1 MKTYRRML
9 HLCSLMYMMYHILEP
24 THISASENSSIHICC
39 AISVMSS
46 TSLLSLVSQW
56 LPLDLRER
64 WKKKKK
70 DTPGRKQ
77 ITQVWA
83 QKYLPCVKTRF
94 HQDVERGRTF
104 PQSCLPLCSTF
115 SSPLHLPCLLTTS
128 RAVLS
133 LSITSDLSPL
143 WARSCLH
150 ACAHASQCV
159 KTRTRMR
166 LRHYLL

>member
-70 DTPGRKQ
+70 TLQAGNKSHKCEPKN
-77 ITQVWA
+77 TCHVW
-83 QKYLPCVKTRF
+83 KHVFTKTWKEAELS
-94 HQDVERGRTF
+94 HKVA
-104 PQSCLPLCSTF
+104 
-115 SSPLHLPCLLTTS
+115 SPSALLSHLPCLLTTS

>member
-70 DTPGRKQ
+70 KRHSRQETNHTSVSPK
-77 ITQVWA
+77 IPA
-83 QKYLPCVKTRF
+83 MC
-94 HQDVERGRTF
+94 EN
-104 PQSCLPLCSTF
+104 TF
-115 SSPLHLPCLLTTS
+115 SPRRGKRQNFPTKLPPPLLYFLISPPSPLPSDYLQGCAVTLHHLRLVTTVGAIMSPCM
-128 RAVLS
+128 
-133 LSITSDLSPL
+133 
-143 WARSCLH
+143 C
-150 ACAHASQCV
+150 ACEPMC
-159 KTRTRMR
+159 
-166 LRHYLL
+166 